1 MCDLS
6 SHLKLD
12 QLLDDEIKR
21 FLARKCS
28 NLFTNRHIVIFM
40 HELYGYLNYIKL
52 GLMAGCAF
60 KDVKMAINIVPM
72 VLMPLIIYSGFFA
85 NSKSFFVWIGWL

>member
-1 MCDLS
+1 MMKLNDIHPGNVPTYLLIAILLS
-6 SHLKLD
+6 L
-12 QLLDDEIKR
+12 
-21 FLARKCS
+21 C
-28 NLFTNRHIVIFM
+28 TNSM
-40 HELYGYLNYIKL
+40 

-60 KDVKMAINIVPM
+60 KDVKMAINVVPM